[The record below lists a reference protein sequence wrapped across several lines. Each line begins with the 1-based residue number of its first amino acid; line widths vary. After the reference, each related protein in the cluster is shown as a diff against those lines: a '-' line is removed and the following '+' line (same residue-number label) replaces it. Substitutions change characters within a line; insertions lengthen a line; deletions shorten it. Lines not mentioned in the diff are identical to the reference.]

1 MSDEEAET
9 LLGFVKGCYRL
20 LNSIAENLVLLGG
33 VVERASGV
41 APHGARPTQAA
52 LPLDEGL
59 PVPGEVARRIAAA
72 PRIWGSTVKFYNEAW
87 MLFKGN
93 AFILAEL
100 FDHREELTRATHGK
114 VHIASFQ
121 RVLSALVR
129 AGAATRKGGAYTLRE
144 PTDELR
150 EAVERV
156 RNTKG
161 GAK

>member
-1 MSDEEAET
+1 MTEAAQSDILAGIYRRVGKTNE
-9 LLGFVKGCYRL
+9 LL
-20 LNSIAENLVLLGG
+20 AMLGSALA
-33 VVERASGV
+33 RAGIIPASPASAPAAAPLRV
-41 APHGARPTQAA
+41 AVPEQGE
-52 LPLDEGL
+52 LPLAGCVL
-59 PVPGEVARRIAAA
+59 KCR
-72 PRIWGSTVKFYNEAW
+72 PRIWGSTVNFYNEAW
-87 MLFKGN
+87 MLFKSN

-114 VHIASFQ
+114 VHLASFQ

-144 PTDELR
+144 PNDELR

-156 RNTKG
+156 RNQKG